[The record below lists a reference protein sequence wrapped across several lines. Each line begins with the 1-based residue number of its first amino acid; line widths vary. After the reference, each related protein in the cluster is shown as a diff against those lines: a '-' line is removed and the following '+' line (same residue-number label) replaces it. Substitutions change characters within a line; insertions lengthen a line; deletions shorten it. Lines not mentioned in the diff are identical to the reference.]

1 MNIHR
6 SHLLAL
12 AAVTLAGCARS
23 AVKINP
29 AETTTMNTRWHGTLA
44 SPSELA
50 GVSQVT
56 GTAWFAPGDKQG
68 TTDVSIQL
76 ANVAPGGIHPWAI
89 HVGSCGQDQGV
100 FGSPDAYQSLKVGS
114 DGKVTATTTIPMQT
128 PNSGNYFVIVHASPQ
143 NMQTT
148 LACGNMAP
156 PTP

>member
-12 AAVTLAGCARS
+12 AAVALAGCARS
-23 AVKINP
+23 AVQINP
-29 AETTTMNTRWHGTLA
+29 AMNAAMNTRWHGTLA

-50 GVSQVT
+50 GVTQVT
-56 GTAWFAPGDKQG
+56 GTAWFGPGEKQG

-76 ANVAPGGIHPWAI
+76 ANAAPGGIHPWAV
-89 HVGSCGQDQGV
+89 HVGTCGQDQGV
-100 FGSPDAYQSLKVGS
+100 FGNPDAYQPLKVGS
-114 DGKVTATTTIPMQT
+114 DGKVSATTTIPMQAPT
-128 PNSGNYFVIVHASPQ
+128 TGAYFVIVHASEQ
-143 NMQTT
+143 NTQTT